1 MGYSAERG
9 DTLSGVN
16 SQFSHDGPPTL
27 PIWENPVYLDYAMQ
41 LIQYLLIALV
51 IYILWR
57 SVVKPFMADS
67 ENAKEQRKILAQ
79 EEEKNRESMA
89 AAERLASEMNRYE
102 ENLNTARTMAQKDP
116 RAVAMVLRSWME
128 KKAIGRAHV

>member
-1 MGYSAERG
+1 
-9 DTLSGVN
+9 
-16 SQFSHDGPPTL
+16 
-27 PIWENPVYLDYAMQ
+27 MQ

-89 AAERLASEMNRYE
+89 AAERLASEMNRRSE
-102 ENLNTARTMAQKDP
+102 EHTSELQSLMSISYAVFCLKKNMVTIYMPATVRHTMT
-116 RAVAMVLRSWME
+116 
-128 KKAIGRAHV
+128 H